1 MKTMNLTVKEYIE
14 LRTDK
19 KLNVKDVYKMIK
31 NGDLKAHKGK
41 RNIWIIEYALP
52 DYISVKDYSK
62 FHHIGVKAVYELIHN
77 NELKAFKDPKMH
89 NGYMIDLREESNI
102 ITGNDKDTPEVTN
115 TIDDINIPKLSTNI
129 VTDDKYTGD
138 DKDTPEVTNVIDDV
152 KNTKLLPNTVVVDGK
167 YSVVLDTDGKYN
179 VVLNDQSKN
188 GLAADNTNS
197 VSTTVSTDDNLNN
210 DSEENGMYS
219 IEDSFEKIKDAC
231 YTCYDA
237 IKQKVINPLK
247 DCEENVVSNEDDY
260 CEDDYEDDDYG
271 DDDYEDDDYEE
282 NILANEYIDKKIYTF
297 KQEFYSYLKSIGK
310 DLELW
315 RNLFKHDKIFEL
327 RQLLY
332 KDNTMVTVC
341 DDNLDLY
348 FLLNDKENEKKVI
361 KIIDYCIDNK
371 KDARKVI
378 LATVNYFNMYSN
390 TISIGDFSD
399 INIINNSINSNDVE
413 DAERFELL
421 YNLNVFLGLHFY
433 YTVDELM
440 NILLKD
446 NEFTFI
452 GFEKECSNKLNE
464 FIKDDDKFSRDYIE
478 SVYYSLIDEEYEEEE
493 A

>member
-1 MKTMNLTVKEYIE
+1 MKMVNLTVKEYIE

-19 KLNVKDVYKMIK
+19 KLGVKDVYKMIK

-41 RNIWIIEYALP
+41 RNIWFIEYELP
-52 DYISVKDYSK
+52 DYVSVKDYSK

-89 NGYMIDLREESNI
+89 NGYMIDLREESNNI
-102 ITGNDKDTPEVTN
+102 IAGNDKDIQEVTN
-115 TIDDINIPKLSTNI
+115 DIDS
-129 VTDDKYTGD
+129 
-138 DKDTPEVTNVIDDV
+138 
-152 KNTKLLPNTVVVDGK
+152 KNTKLLSNIVVSD
-167 YSVVLDTDGKYN
+167 
-179 VVLNDQSKN
+179 DQSKN
-188 GLAADNTNS
+188 DLVTDNTNS
-197 VSTTVSTDDNLNN
+197 VSPTVSADDNLNN
-210 DSEENGMYS
+210 DSEEN
-219 IEDSFEKIKDAC
+219 I
-231 YTCYDA
+231 
-237 IKQKVINPLK
+237 
-247 DCEENVVSNEDDY
+247 VSNEDDY
-260 CEDDYEDDDYG
+260 DDCECEDDDQDEDYYDDYECEDDDQ
-271 DDDYEDDDYEE
+271 DEDDSEE
-282 NILANEYIDKKIYTF
+282 NILVNEYVDKKIYTF
-297 KQEFYSYLKSIGK
+297 KQEFYSYLKNIGK

-332 KDNTMVTVC
+332 KGNTMITVC

-378 LATVNYFNMYSN
+378 LATINYFNMYSN

-399 INIINNSINSNDVE
+399 INIINNLIDSNNDTE
-413 DAERFELL
+413 NDEKYELL

-446 NEFTFI
+446 NDFIFI
-452 GFEKECSNKLNE
+452 GFEKECRDKLIE
-464 FIKDDDKFSRDYIE
+464 YIKDDKTI
-478 SVYYSLIDEEYEEEE
+478 SLDDISSLTNMLFC
-493 A
+493 